1 MIEDKGFLF
10 EEYQNSVKLI
20 GLKHRFINDLVIPD
34 VVKGKPVKIIASD
47 VFKGLTELKILCMPD
62 CVEAIGSRAF
72 SHCQNL
78 TRVTVYKTSHTSK
91 VLEINECAFLHCVQL
106 TYFSSH
112 VPLFLYRDAFANCK
126 KLSNLNATVVYC
138 GSYSFRNCNNL
149 QQLAF
154 DDGIVWMI
162 DSFNKCINLSTLI
175 FNGKISKGV
184 IRDQKSLEAVRDK
197 TLICKSDFPHVDL
210 VYQGF
215 KIKIV

>member
-10 EEYQNSVKLI
+10 EECQNSIKLI
-20 GLKHRFINDLVIPD
+20 GLNHRFINDLVIPD
-34 VVKGKPVKIIASD
+34 VVNGKPVKIIASD
-47 VFKGLTELKILCMPD
+47 VFKGLTGLKLLCIPD
-62 CVEAIGSRAF
+62 CIEAIGSRAF

-78 TRVTVYKTSHTSK
+78 TRVSVYKTKYPAK
-91 VLEINECAFLHCVQL
+91 VLEINENAFLHCVQM
-106 TYFSSH
+106 TNFSSH

-126 KLSNLNATVVYC
+126 RLANINATVVYC

-154 DDGIVWMI
+154 DDGVVWMT
-162 DSFNKCINLSTLI
+162 DSFNNCSNLSTLI
-175 FNGKISKGV
+175 FNGKISKSV
-184 IRDQKSLEAVRDK
+184 IRDPKSLEAVYGK